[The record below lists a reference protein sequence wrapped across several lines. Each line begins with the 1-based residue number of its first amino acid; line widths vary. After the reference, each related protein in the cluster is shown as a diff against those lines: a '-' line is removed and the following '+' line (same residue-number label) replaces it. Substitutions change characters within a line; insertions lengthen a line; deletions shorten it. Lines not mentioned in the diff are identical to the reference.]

1 MESILNLTPG
11 AFLKRSLNLRN
22 NRISCSRRSC
32 SFVVHTNR
40 SRGLLLHLL
49 FVIFGTLPLE
59 IFAVEV
65 DDMLLADKFV
75 LCAKDPLVVEDG
87 LKSRGAIGITAG
99 A

>member
-1 MESILNLTPG
+1 MQILPGSIL
-11 AFLKRSLNLRN
+11 
-22 NRISCSRRSC
+22 
-32 SFVVHTNR
+32 
-40 SRGLLLHLL
+40 LLLHLL
-49 FVIFGTLPLE
+49 FIIFGTLPLE

-87 LKSRGAIGITAG
+87 LKSRGGITAG